1 MSILNSGSATL
12 LFVLFSYLAKS
23 PNFLLNNLQ
32 HFAVIIQTLRG
43 WQFKGFNFHRPN
55 SPVFPNYVTR
65 TIMTAVGVF
74 LKVLYES
81 ALTSKALMEYLK
93 EMEADYFKLFMYKTF
108 VEAIETVDVEMGYM
122 RYRSMVY
129 SFQDDVIPH
138 ICETL
143 MPFFYRIEE
152 GVRISEL
159 SYLQENLKV
168 SEMETT
174 ADSTQLPISQ

>member
-1 MSILNSGSATL
+1 
-12 LFVLFSYLAKS
+12 
-23 PNFLLNNLQ
+23 
-32 HFAVIIQTLRG
+32 
-43 WQFKGFNFHRPN
+43 
-55 SPVFPNYVTR
+55 
-65 TIMTAVGVF
+65 
-74 LKVLYES
+74 
-81 ALTSKALMEYLK
+81 
-93 EMEADYFKLFMYKTF
+93 
-108 VEAIETVDVEMGYM
+108 MGYM

-168 SEMETT
+168 SEMETSV
-174 ADSTQLPISQ
+174 DNVQLPISQEQQLQAEYVFMILKKIVEFNYNITYTEYESEQVIETCLITFPDSILEKIINY